1 MPTKMVAAWSA
12 VTGGNFTED
21 LALQAMFSLLLVV
34 STVSSYF
41 AGEAVNSR
49 ISMIG
54 AENVTQ
60 YLLITRRVWAI
71 VQTKRSFPK

>member
-41 AGEAVNSR
+41 AGK
-49 ISMIG
+49 
-54 AENVTQ
+54 
-60 YLLITRRVWAI
+60 LLIAGYR
-71 VQTKRSFPK
+71 